1 MRVLVLLLTT
11 ALATVP
17 LRAQAPGTTRWAD
30 SLAVLIEA
38 AVERGDPA
46 AFGPAIALADRV
58 LTVTPADGAIL
69 HYKGY
74 ALYRQATLLINAA
87 NRPDDAGKVLEEAAD
102 LFTRSAAILPWPE
115 TPALHA
121 SVLGQQIALGGVIAG
136 MRLGGRADDL
146 FAQAIRLGPDNPRVL
161 MLRGISALFKPRMFG
176 GGSDKA
182 RADFQRAVDLFPK
195 QAPAPGAP
203 RWGHAEA
210 WAWLGQAHAAE
221 KDPAAARVAYA
232 RAMELHP
239 DYAWVRDQLL
249 PALDKVKR

>member
-1 MRVLVLLLTT
+1 MRSLGLLLTT
-11 ALATVP
+11 TLATLP

-30 SLAVLIEA
+30 SLATLITA
-38 AVERGDPA
+38 AVDRGDPA
-46 AFGPAIALADRV
+46 AFAPALALAERV
-58 LTVTPADGAIL
+58 LTVAPTDGAIL

-87 NRPDDAGKVLEEAAD
+87 NRPDDAGKLLEEAAD
-102 LFTRSAAILPWPE
+102 AFTRSAAVLSWPE

-121 SVLGQQIALGGVIAG
+121 SVLGQQIALGGVMAG

-146 FAQAIRLGPDNPRVL
+146 FSQAMRLGPDNPRVL
-161 MLRGISALFKPRMFG
+161 MLRGISALYKPRMFG

-182 RADFQRAVDLFPK
+182 RADFLRAVEHFPN

-203 RWGHAEA
+203 RWGQAEA

-221 KDPAAARVAYA
+221 KDLAAARAAYGK
-232 RAMELHP
+232 AMELQP
-239 DYAWVRDQLL
+239 GYAWVRDQLL

>member
-1 MRVLVLLLTT
+1 MRLPGLLFTT
-11 ALATVP
+11 TLAALP
-17 LRAQAPGTTRWAD
+17 LQAQAPGTTRWAD
-30 SLAVLIEA
+30 SLAVLIGA

-46 AFGPAIALADRV
+46 AFAPAIVLAERV
-58 LTVTPADGAIL
+58 LTITPTDGAIL

-74 ALYRQATLLINAA
+74 ALYRQATLLINTA
-87 NRPDDAGKVLEEAAD
+87 NRPDDAAKVLEEAAE
-102 LFTRSAAILPWPE
+102 LFTRSAAVLAWPE

-121 SVLGQQIALGGVIAG
+121 SVLGQQIALGGAMAG

-146 FAQAIRLGPDNPRVL
+146 FTRAVRLGPDNPRVL
-161 MLRGISALFKPRMFG
+161 MLRGIAALYKPRMFG

-182 RADFQRAVDLFPK
+182 RTDLQRAVELFPN
-195 QAPAPGAP
+195 QAPTPGAP

-221 KDPAAARVAYA
+221 KDVAAARTAYA
-232 RAMELHP
+232 RALELQP
-239 DYAWVRDQLL
+239 DYGWVKYELL